1 MWNLPNQREKEI
13 FQKSEEDLQELW
25 DIIKET
31 KPHITGIPNGD
42 EKEKFLESIF
52 KE

>member
-25 DIIKET
+25 DIIKQT
-31 KPHITGIPNGD
+31 KPHIIGVPNGD